1 MRTYRIGGALAG
13 ASRTMSFGVV
23 GGIYLVA
30 GLGAVLTWQLAGARH
45 PLTGALYADL
55 VATLLVFAASMLLRN
70 ASIYDPC
77 WSVAP
82 PLIMVGW
89 IVAAAEDGVVLRQFL
104 VTALVTVWAFR
115 LTANWARGWSGL
127 RHEDWRYRQLRAQ
140 TRGRLPWWLVN
151 LTGIQLMPTLV
162 VFAGLLSGWPAVAG
176 DRAVGPLD
184 VLAVLVTA
192 GAIGLEAVADDQLR
206 RFTADP
212 ANRGRI
218 CDRGLWRYSRHP
230 NYLGE
235 IAFWWGLWLFGLA
248 ADPSWWWTVIGPLTV
263 LTLFVGATIPLME
276 RRSLDR
282 RPGYAAHRREVPM
295 LLPRPPIR
303 HRIPD

>member
-1 MRTYRIGGALAG
+1 MRTYRIGGALAE
-13 ASRTMSFGVV
+13 ASRTAAFGVV
-23 GGIYLVA
+23 GGSYLVA
-30 GLGAVLTWQLAGARH
+30 GLGAALTWQLAGSQH
-45 PLTGALYADL
+45 PLTSALYADL
-55 VATLLVFAASMLLRN
+55 VATLLVFAASMVLAN
-70 ASIYDPC
+70 ASVYDPY

-82 PLIMVGW
+82 PLVLVGW
-89 IVAAAEDGVVLRQFL
+89 IVATEDGIALRQFL
-104 VTALVTVWAFR
+104 VTALVTVWALR

-151 LTGIQLMPTLV
+151 LAGIQLMPTLV

-176 DRAVGPLD
+176 NRAFGPLD
-184 VLAVLVTA
+184 VLAVLVTVA
-192 GAIGLEAVADDQLR
+192 AIGLEAVADGQLR
-206 RFTADP
+206 RFAADP

-248 ADPSWWWTVIGPLTV
+248 ADPTWWWTVIGPLTV

-276 RRSLDR
+276 RRSVDR

-295 LLPRPPIR
+295 LLPRPPVR
-303 HRIPD
+303 RRIPD

>member
-1 MRTYRIGGALAG
+1 M
-13 ASRTMSFGVV
+13 SRLTV
-23 GGIYLVA
+23 G
-30 GLGAVLTWQLAGARH
+30 
-45 PLTGALYADL
+45 PDL

-70 ASIYDPC
+70 ASVYDPY

-82 PLIMVGW
+82 PLIVVGW
-89 IVAAAEDGVVLRQFL
+89 IAAAAEDGVVLRQVL

-151 LTGIQLMPTLV
+151 FTGIQLMPTLV
-162 VFAGLLSGWPAVAG
+162 VFAGLLPGWPAVAG

-235 IAFWWGLWLFGLA
+235 IAFWCGLWLFGLA
-248 ADPSWWWTVIGPLTV
+248 ADPSWWWTLVGPLTV

-303 HRIPD
+303 RRIPD